1 MTQKSDN
8 PPGDNRI
15 HLDEIAKFLFSRSEQ
30 LVISFVN
37 AGFGMNYDPGTIS
50 LRLTGNEFIQNFDST
65 RADIV
70 IIASEKEIKRDIFH
84 IEVQVKDDSEMS
96 IRMFDYGYNIGLS
109 HQNGTDA
116 DGRRILKFPYQL
128 VVFLDERPGIRDTIE
143 VLLVFP
149 DGQEMLYQV
158 PILKIRDYTI
168 NDLINR
174 GLYLLLP
181 FKIFEVRKRFEAAR
195 RAKTNKEER
204 KTSATDEL
212 LNATDSLMHEVDRLY
227 REGKLN
233 STGKDAIV
241 SAAGEIYYHMSA
253 KYSLTDEINKKVDTM
268 VKSIME
274 EVKKEGRQEGRQEGL
289 SEGVKKGRLEGY
301 KEIAIRLLE
310 RGFDIDSISTITG
323 LSKQDIESLC

>member
-1 MTQKSDN
+1 MTQKSDT
-8 PPGDNRI
+8 PPKDNRI
-15 HLDEIAKFLFSRSEQ
+15 HLDEIAKFLFSTSEQ

-37 AGFGMNYDPGTIS
+37 GWFGMNYDPGTIS
-50 LRLTGNEFIQNFDST
+50 LSLTVNEFIQNFDST

-84 IEVQVKDDSEMS
+84 LEVQVKDDSEMS
-96 IRMFDYGYNIGLS
+96 IRMFNYGYNIGLS
-109 HQNGTDA
+109 HPNGTDA

-128 VVFLDERPGIRDTIE
+128 VVFLDERPGIRNTIE

-149 DGQEMLYQV
+149 DGQELIYRV
-158 PILKIRDYTI
+158 PILKIRKYTV

-181 FKIFEVRKRFEAAR
+181 FKIFEVRKRFEAAWN
-195 RAKTNKEER
+195 AKTNKEER

-212 LNATDSLMHEVDRLY
+212 LHVTDSLMHEVDRLY
-227 REGKLN
+227 REGTLN

-241 SAAGEIYYHMSA
+241 SATGEIYYHMSA
-253 KYSLTDEINKKVDTM
+253 KYSLTEEINKKVDTM
-268 VKSIME
+268 VKSVME
-274 EVKKEGRQEGRQEGL
+274 EVKKEGWQKGRQEGL
-289 SEGVKKGRLEGY
+289 SEGVKKGKLEGY